1 MQMRMPAATRTPMA
15 SAPNRFSQRTSR
27 RSSGC
32 SQSSMRRSVAG
43 QAAQLRHH
51 VGRAIPQR
59 LPFDLVGCVEVAL
72 VLVGGELHLF
82 HFVTDRLPLGL
93 VLVVEVLDH
102 AWLEV
107 CGEL

>member
-32 SQSSMRRSVAG
+32 SQSSMRCSVAG

-51 VGRAIPQR
+51 VGRTVLQR
-59 LPFDLVGCVEVAL
+59 LPFNLIGDVEVAF
-72 VLVGGELHLF
+72 VLVGGELHLL
-82 HFVTDRLPLGL
+82 HLVTDRFPLGV

-102 AWLEV
+102 ARLEV
-107 CGEL
+107 GGEL